1 MGRLVPILSVLIA
14 LGGASCAAL
23 RPPPPVDFVDLPCEP
38 GYESSALE
46 KPKDRPLAP
55 ELQRVAGTKLCTAN
69 PEFCKT
75 NADCQKNY
83 ECNFHTQSF
92 VPAGSGV
99 CWPNVDAVL
108 GS

>member
-1 MGRLVPILSVLIA
+1 MAQSPNHQT
-14 LGGASCAAL
+14 
-23 RPPPPVDFVDLPCEP
+23 
-38 GYESSALE
+38 
-46 KPKDRPLAP
+46 AP
-55 ELQRVAGTKLCTAN
+55 ELQRIAHTKLCTAN

-99 CWPNVDAVL
+99 CWPSIDAAL